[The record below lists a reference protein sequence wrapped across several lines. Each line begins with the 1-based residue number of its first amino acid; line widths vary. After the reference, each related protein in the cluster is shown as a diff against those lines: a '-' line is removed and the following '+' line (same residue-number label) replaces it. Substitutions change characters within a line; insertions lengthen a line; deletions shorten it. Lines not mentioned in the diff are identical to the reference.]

1 MILLI
6 IPGGLNNG
14 GILGITILCVDDD
27 ELVLLAIEE
36 LLKTE
41 GYDVMTATGGL
52 QALDLLAEQDVD
64 LMIFDIIMPGMDGY
78 ELCKKVRAQERYA
91 DTPVIMLTAMS
102 GEEDRKRG
110 MEAGATV
117 YLPKPISPIK
127 LCSLVASIVK
137 AK

>member
-1 MILLI
+1 MRAK
-6 IPGGLNNG
+6 
-14 GILGITILCVDDD
+14 ILCVDDD

-41 GYDVMTATGGL
+41 GHEIITAPGGD
-52 QALDLLAEQDVD
+52 QALKILEKQDVD
-64 LMIFDIIMPGMDGY
+64 VMIFDIIMPKMNGY
-78 ELCKKVRAQERYA
+78 ELCERVRTMERFS

-110 MEAGATV
+110 MDAGATV

-127 LCSLVASIVK
+127 LCSLVASLIK
-137 AK
+137 TR

>member
-1 MILLI
+1 MEAK
-6 IPGGLNNG
+6 
-14 GILGITILCVDDD
+14 ILCVDDD

-36 LLKTE
+36 LLHTE
-41 GYDVMTATGGL
+41 GYDVVTASGGAV
-52 QALDLLAEQDVD
+52 ALATLESQTVD
-64 LMIFDIIMPGMDGY
+64 LMIFDIIMPGMNGY
-78 ELCKKVRAQERYA
+78 ELCEKVRVMERFA
-91 DTPVIMLTAMS
+91 ETPIIMLTARS

-117 YLPKPISPIK
+117 YLPKPISPVK